1 MGVVLSLL
9 AADWGWLSRFPPGER
24 VARLRADETGLWGA
38 DAPGLPEG
46 GWTWPR
52 GRHEGRFAV
61 FEFRGVREESGPMGP
76 E

>member
-1 MGVVLSLL
+1 M
-9 AADWGWLSRFPPGER
+9 
-24 VARLRADETGLWGA
+24 ARLRADETGLWGA